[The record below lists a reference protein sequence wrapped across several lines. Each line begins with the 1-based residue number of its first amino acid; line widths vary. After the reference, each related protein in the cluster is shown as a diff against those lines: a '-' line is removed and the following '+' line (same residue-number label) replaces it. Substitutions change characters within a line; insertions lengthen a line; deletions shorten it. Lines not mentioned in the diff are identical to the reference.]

1 MRWTNYFIH
10 PGDNRYYVFTYQEEK
25 YADAFQARLDAGGIP
40 FERHEENSEWLF
52 GVARTYFKEAM
63 NANHLVYA
71 QYRTKFIHVKG
82 LRNAMLIITL

>member
-40 FERHEENSEWLF
+40 FERHEENSECYLEWR
-52 GVARTYFKEAM
+52 AHISK
-63 NANHLVYA
+63 
-71 QYRTKFIHVKG
+71 KP
-82 LRNAMLIITL
+82 